1 VSDYIRL
8 LRPKQWL
15 KNLFVFAALV
25 FSRNA
30 FDKDL
35 LGLTVAAFFL
45 FCILS
50 SGVYVLNDIM
60 DQERDRS
67 HPVKKNRPI
76 AAGRI
81 SVGMAWLYGS
91 LLLAAALAGSF
102 LVAPALGVVSLF
114 YLLLMLAYSLY
125 LKELVILDVFTI
137 AAGFILRVVAGAAAT
152 GVYLSPWLI
161 LCTAFLALFLALGKR
176 RHELQLLSAS
186 AGEHRPA
193 LENYSL
199 VFIDQMV
206 AVAASATILSYSLY
220 TFLAPTSQLFMVTIP
235 FVIYGLFRYLFV
247 VYRQDGGGAPE
258 EVLLRDCPLQMT
270 VLLWIIACFLILYL
284 EEAYGV
290 PVLSIEL
297 AAFLGIV

>member
-258 EVLLRDCPLQMT
+258 EVLLRDRPLQMT

-297 AAFLGIV
+297 AAFWGIV